1 MEPQPQTQGAPGP
14 VGQGHVSPDGGH
26 TVIVWTGS
34 VGRVVCIS
42 SDALVQ
48 VTELNSKKPG
58 QKDIYWFTSQG
69 RCEAGLPSN
78 LVMSLKSGSSPSFCP
93 AILSISGDATSGPCG
108 GYGTLPQSCPEAEW
122 KGRLSLWLFLL
133 ARRKDFPTSPYWPA
147 LHIAQEAGRAAG
159 GHSQLSLEDR
169 EEHLSPASFSLSLFT
184 LLPWKSMDWV
194 AHKQQR
200 LISPRLHRLEG

>member
-1 MEPQPQTQGAPGP
+1 MGPQPQTQGAPAP
-14 VGQGHVSPDGGH
+14 VGEGHVSPDSGH
-26 TVIVWTGS
+26 RAMVWTGS
-34 VGRVVCIS
+34 VGRVVCVS

-78 LVMSLKSGSSPSFCP
+78 LVKSGSSPSFRP
-93 AILSISGDATSGPCG
+93 AILSISGDATSSPYD
-108 GYGTLPQSCPEAEW
+108 GYSTLPQSCPEAEW

-147 LHIAQEAGRAAG
+147 LHIAQEAGRGPA

-184 LLPWKSMDWV
+184 LLPRKSIDWV
-194 AHKQQR
+194 AHKQQG
-200 LISPRLHRLEG
+200 LISPRLPRLEG